1 MPVFFCNENAPELGA
16 FLFLGDGSQLENSR
30 ILGGSQ
36 LRPISS
42 TSILAYAISVSILF
56 FQEKYVVI
64 FTFSTGVRA
73 LALLTFYVFCGI
85 INIWVREIL
94 GFFVRFL

>member
-16 FLFLGDGSQLENSR
+16 FLFLSDESQLENSW
-30 ILGGSQ
+30 ILGGTQ

-64 FTFSTGVRA
+64 FTFSTEVKFT
-73 LALLTFYVFCGI
+73 LILTF
-85 INIWVREIL
+85 
-94 GFFVRFL
+94 